1 MWNIPNI
8 MTLGR
13 LCMLP
18 VLCWMIWPGVETR
31 FTSFWAG
38 LLYGAAGALDVLD
51 GYLAR
56 KLNAVTL
63 LGKFLD
69 PLADKL
75 YLLVTLIA
83 LMQLPGERVPAW
95 IVMFILTREL
105 AITGLRGIA
114 AAQGV
119 VIDAGQEGKIKTV
132 FVTVGT
138 CALIM
143 HYDYYIDVGF
153 YQGVISCM
161 EIGLLMTYISLAYS
175 TISAF
180 DYTRAFIKASEQIR
194 PAS

>member
-1 MWNIPNI
+1 MER
-8 MTLGR
+8 TQYHDLGR

-75 YLLVTLIA
+75 LSPRDTHRA
-83 LMQLPGERVPAW
+83 HA
-95 IVMFILTREL
+95 T
-105 AITGLRGIA
+105 
-114 AAQGV
+114 
-119 VIDAGQEGKIKTV
+119 AGRA
-132 FVTVGT
+132 
-138 CALIM
+138 CSRL
-143 HYDYYIDVGF
+143 DCDVH
-153 YQGVISCM
+153 
-161 EIGLLMTYISLAYS
+161 
-175 TISAF
+175 
-180 DYTRAFIKASEQIR
+180 
-194 PAS
+194 PHP

>member
-1 MWNIPNI
+1 
-8 MTLGR
+8 
-13 LCMLP
+13 
-18 VLCWMIWPGVETR
+18 
-31 FTSFWAG
+31 
-38 LLYGAAGALDVLD
+38 
-51 GYLAR
+51 
-56 KLNAVTL
+56 
-63 LGKFLD
+63 
-69 PLADKL
+69 
-75 YLLVTLIA
+75 
-83 LMQLPGERVPAW
+83 MQLPGERVPAW

-180 DYTRAFIKASEQIR
+180 DYTRLHQGIGTDPPRFLVQLCLKLLNTLDDAYFYGSWARVDLPLPLS
-194 PAS
+194 